1 MPTQAT
7 LSREERAKTVSV
19 EYFYSQRIACINFAL
34 NERNTF
40 NPENIHLLTSV
51 VDEVVSNNVT
61 QCLIF
66 NSTIPNY
73 FSDGFSL
80 QEMFGESVKQLKKG
94 DTQIYDK
101 IANSYQRLI
110 ECPIPTISFVDG
122 ICRGG
127 GFEWALSSDFIIST
141 PKSKFALH
149 EIRIGIVPGLGGFGM
164 IKSKANLSIAN
175 YCLLTGNYLSNSQ
188 AVSAGLVDAQV
199 ENFQEMLENFAY
211 SISQRSR
218 RSLVRTKFFI
228 NLQKTKLVALHT
240 SRTPFLN
247 SLLEK
252 K

>member
-1 MPTQAT
+1 MHTQVT
-7 LSREERAKTVSV
+7 LSREDGTKTVSV
-19 EYFYSQRIACINFAL
+19 EYFYSQRVACINFAL
-34 NERNTF
+34 NERNSF
-40 NPENIHLLTSV
+40 SPENIHLLISV
-51 VDEVVSNNVT
+51 VDEVVSNDVT
-61 QCLIF
+61 RCLIF

-80 QEMFGESVKQLKKG
+80 QEIGETVKQVKNG
-94 DTQIYDK
+94 DTQTYDK

-127 GFEWALSSDFIIST
+127 GFEWALSSDFIIAT

-188 AVSAGLVDAQV
+188 AVSAGLVDDQV
-199 ENFQEMLENFAY
+199 DNFQEMLENFAFP
-211 SISQRSR
+211 ISQRSR
-218 RSLVRTKFFI
+218 RSLIRTKSFI
-228 NLQKTKLVALHT
+228 NLQEAKLAALHT

-247 SLLEK
+247 SLMEK

>member
-1 MPTQAT
+1 MHTQST
-7 LSREERAKTVSV
+7 LSREDSTKTVSV
-19 EYFYSQRIACINFAL
+19 DYFHSQRVACINFAL

-61 QCLIF
+61 RCLIF

-80 QEMFGESVKQLKKG
+80 HEMFGETVKQLKNG
-94 DTQIYDK
+94 DTQTYDK

-127 GFEWALSSDFIIST
+127 GFEWALSSDFIIAT
-141 PKSKFALH
+141 PKSQFALH
-149 EIRIGIVPGLGGFGM
+149 EIRLGIVPGLGGFGM
-164 IKSKANLSIAN
+164 IKSKGNLSLAN

-199 ENFQEMLENFAY
+199 DNFQEMLESFTFP
-211 SISQRSR
+211 ISQRSR
-218 RSLVRTKFFI
+218 RSLIRTKSFI
-228 NLQKTKLVALHT
+228 NLQETKLAALH
-240 SRTPFLN
+240 SCRTPFIN
-247 SLLEK
+247 SLIDK